1 MRFILAKNE
10 LYLVVISTSVIED
23 QASSRLNMSS
33 LNEPIRDLQRERLT
47 YNFLVLNAIYYN
59 IAELRIVLIQWK
71 QGARDLSMEEREPLV
86 NILFFIINNHL
97 YMIRDYK

>member
-23 QASSRLNMSS
+23 QASSLNMSY

-71 QGARDLSMEEREPLV
+71 LGARDLSMEEREPLV